1 MRGEH
6 EVVITGLG
14 VLSPIGLSLPELL
27 ASLLENRSGIA
38 QWTSPLLA
46 RSLPAGLIPRDF
58 TSEFTRTELP
68 YLDRCSQLALLAARQ
83 AIDDAGI
90 ESFRHFGPR
99 AGLYFGSV
107 GGGVMTEHEW
117 VRRFYVERAQTAR
130 PTTIMAS
137 MLNAAPAQISI
148 RHQVLGPVMT
158 HSSAC
163 TSSGAAIG
171 DAMRAIRD
179 GYLDIALAG
188 GAEASLTPTFVGL
201 WGGLRALAEPHPEDV
216 ARSCRPFSRDRSG
229 LVLSEGAA
237 LLVLERRDLAEA
249 RGARVYGTLRGYGV
263 ASDGHH
269 IGSPSRSGQVAA
281 LRAALDDARIG
292 ANEIAYVN
300 AHATATAGG
309 DPIEASA
316 LEEVLGAAPVSST
329 KAIHGHLLGAASALE
344 LMITTMAVHWRFLPA
359 TAFLEDADPACP
371 LNHVGIRP
379 RLDVE
384 VPHALSLSAGFG
396 GTNVALIVS
405 ATSAQLTARGPG
417 GP

>member
-27 ASLLENRSGIA
+27 TSLLENRSGIA

-46 RSLPAGLIPRDF
+46 RALPAGLIPRDF

-90 ESFRHFGPR
+90 ESFRQFGPR

-179 GYLDIALAG
+179 GYLDIAPRRRGRGVADSDLC
-188 GAEASLTPTFVGL
+188 
-201 WGGLRALAEPHPEDV
+201 RAL
-216 ARSCRPFSRDRSG
+216 G
-229 LVLSEGAA
+229 WAA
-237 LLVLERRDLAEA
+237 SA
-249 RGARVYGTLRGYGV
+249 RGA
-263 ASDGHH
+263 
-269 IGSPSRSGQVAA
+269 P
-281 LRAALDDARIG
+281 
-292 ANEIAYVN
+292 
-300 AHATATAGG
+300 
-309 DPIEASA
+309 
-316 LEEVLGAAPVSST
+316 
-329 KAIHGHLLGAASALE
+329 
-344 LMITTMAVHWRFLPA
+344 
-359 TAFLEDADPACP
+359 
-371 LNHVGIRP
+371 
-379 RLDVE
+379 
-384 VPHALSLSAGFG
+384 
-396 GTNVALIVS
+396 
-405 ATSAQLTARGPG
+405 PG
-417 GP
+417 GRGS